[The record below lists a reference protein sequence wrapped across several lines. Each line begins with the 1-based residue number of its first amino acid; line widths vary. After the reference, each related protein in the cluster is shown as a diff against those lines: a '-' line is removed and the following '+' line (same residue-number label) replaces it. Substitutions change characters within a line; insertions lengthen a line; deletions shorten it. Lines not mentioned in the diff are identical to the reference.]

1 MKQLSKL
8 SPEQLTSFKHTYA
21 AYAVEQ
27 MDRDTLER
35 IIMESLVESL
45 DELTLEDTQQQAFTV
60 MGEGMYDATYDT
72 ISAIEE

>member
-35 IIMESLVESL
+35 IIMESLVDSL
-45 DELTLEDTQQQAFTV
+45 DELTTEDTQQQAFTV
-60 MGEGMYDATYDT
+60 MGEDMYNATYDT
-72 ISAIEE
+72 VAAL

>member
-35 IIMESLVESL
+35 IIMESLVDSL
-45 DELTLEDTQQQAFTV
+45 DELTLEDTQQQSFTV
-60 MGEGMYDATYDT
+60 MGEDMYNATYDT
-72 ISAIEE
+72 VAAL

>member
-8 SPEQLTSFKHTYA
+8 SPEQLTAFKHTYA

-27 MDRDTLER
+27 MDRETLER
-35 IIMESLVESL
+35 IIMESLVDSL